1 MKDLQLMYFQAEL
14 CSKIGKPTG
23 LFFVRMYCT
32 DFPGAISDTYSQLGY
47 CGFGV
52 GSLDTYGF
60 NCMCKASCQAVS

>member
-52 GSLDTYGF
+52 GSLDT
-60 NCMCKASCQAVS
+60 